1 MVIGN
6 IVLKTAKKK
15 KEGKKNRK
23 YGWNIAKCAQY
34 RSEGRREKN
43 KARKLA
49 KIERERNKKNAKR
62 EAKASREVSNG
73 LHRRAE
79 KDLTQCL

>member
-6 IVLKTAKKK
+6 IVTKTTKKAKG
-15 KEGKKNRK
+15 GKKNRK
-23 YGWNIAKCAQY
+23 YGRNLVKCAQY

-49 KIERERNKKNAKR
+49 KIERERNKKIAKR
-62 EAKASREVSNG
+62 EAKVASHV
-73 LHRRAE
+73 HH
-79 KDLTQCL
+79 